1 MYGGVPPPPPS
12 EQPAPIPAG
21 CPSVAPY
28 LAPPPGF
35 SDSEHSLSDC
45 DSMGSENSGG
55 GNFQRFGFSRVS
67 KPRSLAVP
75 SLTEQLRKERMVTQV
90 SQVSTSCRHVVLL
103 SIQPSHVVMLSCFQA
118 NQVTRFTQVSLVSL
132 PCRHISVSISVSV
145 SVCIILT
152 LWYHRASKQCLRASP
167 WVGYW
172 RRRQYLRVIF
182 LGFCWQ
188 FWSLKMIFLL
198 AMLSVGDNAR
208 MSTLYIGGNRGY
220 YEQ

>member
-90 SQVSTSCRHVVLL
+90 SQVSLSCRHVVMLL
-103 SIQPSHVVMLSCFQA
+103 SHPSH
-118 NQVTRFTQVSLVSL
+118 
-132 PCRHISVSISVSV
+132 PIHPSVPDI
-145 SVCIILT
+145 T
-152 LWYHRASKQCLRASP
+152 AMAYHCQCQCQCLYNSHPLTSQGFQTMPARKSMSGILEASP
-167 WVGYW
+167 VPAGN
-172 RRRQYLRVIF
+172 F
-182 LGFCWQ
+182 LGCC
-188 FWSLKMIFLL
+188 
-198 AMLSVGDNAR
+198 
-208 MSTLYIGGNRGY
+208 
-220 YEQ
+220 

>member
-1 MYGGVPPPPPS
+1 MSQSYSEDCTYGGITNGSRTKETIMSQSMVHEPRDSRSIEESLALIQHHVKVGKTTPMVRNSSVSHVQGLNESQMYGGVPPPPPS

-75 SLTEQLRKERMVTQV
+75 SLTDQLRKERMVTQV
-90 SQVSTSCRHVVLL
+90 SQVTGLHR
-103 SIQPSHVVMLSCFQA
+103 
-118 NQVTRFTQVSLVSL
+118 TVS
-132 PCRHISVSISVSV
+132 
-145 SVCIILT
+145 
-152 LWYHRASKQCLRASP
+152 YQ
-167 WVGYW
+167 
-172 RRRQYLRVIF
+172 
-182 LGFCWQ
+182 
-188 FWSLKMIFLL
+188 
-198 AMLSVGDNAR
+198 
-208 MSTLYIGGNRGY
+208 
-220 YEQ
+220 

>member
-90 SQVSTSCRHVVLL
+90 SQVSPSCRHVV
-103 SIQPSHVVMLSCFQA
+103 ML
-118 NQVTRFTQVSLVSL
+118 
-132 PCRHISVSISVSV
+132 
-145 SVCIILT
+145 
-152 LWYHRASKQCLRASP
+152 
-167 WVGYW
+167 
-172 RRRQYLRVIF
+172 
-182 LGFCWQ
+182 
-188 FWSLKMIFLL
+188 
-198 AMLSVGDNAR
+198 
-208 MSTLYIGGNRGY
+208 
-220 YEQ
+220 

>member
-1 MYGGVPPPPPS
+1 MSQSYSEDCTYGGITNGSRTKETIMSQSMVHEPRDARSIEESLALIQHHVKVTFSVVQQFPQYFNLQGLNESQMYGGVPPPPPS

-90 SQVSTSCRHVVLL
+90 SQVS
-103 SIQPSHVVMLSCFQA
+103 P
-118 NQVTRFTQVSLVSL
+118 
-132 PCRHISVSISVSV
+132 
-145 SVCIILT
+145 
-152 LWYHRASKQCLRASP
+152 
-167 WVGYW
+167 
-172 RRRQYLRVIF
+172 
-182 LGFCWQ
+182 
-188 FWSLKMIFLL
+188 
-198 AMLSVGDNAR
+198 
-208 MSTLYIGGNRGY
+208 
-220 YEQ
+220 

>member
-75 SLTEQLRKERMVTQV
+75 SLTEQLRKERMVNQV
-90 SQVSTSCRHVVLL
+90 SQVSPSCRHV
-103 SIQPSHVVMLSCFQA
+103 SCCHA
-118 NQVTRFTQVSLVSL
+118 TEVTRFTQVSLVSL
-132 PCRHISVSISVSV
+132 PCRHISVSV

-152 LWYHRASKQCLRASP
+152 L
-167 WVGYW
+167 
-172 RRRQYLRVIF
+172 
-182 LGFCWQ
+182 
-188 FWSLKMIFLL
+188 
-198 AMLSVGDNAR
+198 
-208 MSTLYIGGNRGY
+208 
-220 YEQ
+220 